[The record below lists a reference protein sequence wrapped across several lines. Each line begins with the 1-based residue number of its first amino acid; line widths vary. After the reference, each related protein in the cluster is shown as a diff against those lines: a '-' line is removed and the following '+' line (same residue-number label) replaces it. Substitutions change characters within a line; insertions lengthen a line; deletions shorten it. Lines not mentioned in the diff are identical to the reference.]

1 MRYTRREIGKMALAA
16 IPLAKLVET
25 DLWAAINSR
34 IHGVQIGA
42 ITYSFRTMPNP
53 EDIIKAMAQIGLSE
67 VELMS
72 GDAEKLAGIPPL
84 PSFGRGGGARAGAP
98 PAAASPASPGNAP
111 APPAGARGGGGRGTP
126 LTPEQQAEMDA
137 AQAAQR
143 QWRMSRTA
151 DAFKIAKKKFNDVG
165 IDVRLLT
172 YNMNVNTTKDDE
184 IEYAFTMAKGL
195 DVKAMTTSTQVSMAK
210 RVAPFAAKH
219 KMHVGFHG
227 HDQVERVDEVASEAT
242 FKEVMAAGE
251 YLCCNLDIGHYTAAN
266 GDPVAFIKQYH
277 DRITN
282 LHLKDRKK
290 DHGLNLPW
298 GQGDTPIK
306 EVLQLLKTTKW
317 DLPANIEYEYM
328 GTDATAEVAKCYDY
342 CKQALA

>member
-1 MRYTRREIGKMALAA
+1 MALAA
-16 IPLAKLVET
+16 VPLARLVET
-25 DLWAAINSR
+25 GLRAAINSR
-34 IHGVQIGA
+34 INGVRIGA
-42 ITYSFRTMPNP
+42 ITYSFRSMPNP
-53 EDIIKAMAQIGLSE
+53 EDIIKAMAQIGLGE

-84 PSFGRGGGARAGAP
+84 PNFG
-98 PAAASPASPGNAP
+98 
-111 APPAGARGGGGRGTP
+111 RGGGGRGTP
-126 LTPEQQAEMDA
+126 LSPEQQAQMEA
-137 AQAAQR
+137 ARAAQR
-143 QWRMSRTA
+143 AWRMSRTA
-151 DAFKIAKKKFNDVG
+151 DSFTIARKKFNDAG

-172 YNMNVNTTKDDE
+172 YNMNVVNTKDDE

-195 DVKAMTTSTQVSMAK
+195 GVDAITTSTQVSMAK

-219 KMHVGFHG
+219 RLHVGFHG
-227 HDQVERVDEVASEAT
+227 HDQVDRPDEVSSEAT
-242 FKEVMAAGE
+242 FKEVLAAGD
-251 YLCCNLDIGHYTAAN
+251 YLCANLDIGHYTAAN

-282 LHLKDRKK
+282 LHLKDRKRN
-290 DHGLNLPW
+290 HGANLPW

-306 EVLQLLKTTKW
+306 QVLQLLRTTKW
-317 DLPANIEYEYM
+317 DLPANVEYEYE